1 MDSAGHEV
9 LTESQVL
16 PALLEAAYCCQVLL
30 ADRSAASRQV
40 LGLCLERCHC
50 AVITAGTAQDAWE
63 RFQTHD
69 GCRVAVVDSQMA
81 DRAGNSLIRN
91 LRQTRRGR
99 YVYIIATTHRGDRAS
114 LRAVMA
120 DGADDVLVKPFFHEV
135 LAQRIQ
141 VAERLIRMED
151 RLFDRQRELEHANA
165 CLETIHERTRRE
177 LTAAVEVQ
185 RSLLPGRLD
194 AVAGAQVAWRYVP
207 STELGG
213 DLIGC
218 FPLGVRHL
226 AFYVLDVSGH
236 GVSAALLA
244 VQVCRYLDPAG
255 DGPGILL
262 AADGE
267 PRAPATVLRALN
279 DRFPLSVNRQYFT
292 IIYGVLGLDDG
303 RLVWGCAGHP
313 WPIACADGRSWVLTV
328 PGTTAI
334 GWLPTNSTV
343 YQDHA
348 LCLRPGE
355 RLVLYSDG
363 ITEAM
368 DRQMTMFGVP
378 RLVEEVQRTMH
389 LPLEPAA
396 DHLLA
401 VIDDWTVEGPER
413 DDLSLLALEYVG
425 RGNAE

>member
-1 MDSAGHEV
+1 MDNTEHEV
-9 LTESQVL
+9 LAGSRTQRSL
-16 PALLEAAYCCQVLL
+16 MDATMCCQVLL

-40 LGLCLERCHC
+40 LGNCLERCDC
-50 AVITAGTAQDAWE
+50 SVITAATAHEAWE
-63 RFQTHD
+63 LFQAHD
-69 GCRVAVVDSQMA
+69 DCRVAVVDSLMV
-81 DRAGNSLIRN
+81 DKAGSSLIRN

-165 CLETIHERTRRE
+165 CLETLHERTRRE
-177 LTAAVEVQ
+177 LTAAVAVQ

-194 AVAGAQVAWRYVP
+194 MVTGAQVAWRYIP

-218 FPLGVRHL
+218 FPLGARHL

-244 VQVCRYLDPAG
+244 VQVCRFLDPAG

-262 AADGE
+262 AAAGE
-267 PRAPATVLRALN
+267 PREPAAVLRALN
-279 DRFPLSVNRQYFT
+279 DRFPLSTNRQYFT
-292 IIYGVLGLDDG
+292 IIYGVLDLDDG
-303 RLVWGCAGHP
+303 RLRWGCAGHP
-313 WPIACADGRSWVLTV
+313 WPIACADGRAWVLEV

-334 GWLPTNSTV
+334 GWLPTGNTV
-343 YQDHA
+343 YRDHA

-363 ITEAM
+363 VTEAM
-368 DRQMTMFGVP
+368 GSQMAMFGVP
-378 RLVEEVQRTMH
+378 RLVEEVRRTVQ
-389 LPLEPAA
+389 LPLEPAVDQLVA
-396 DHLLA
+396 I
-401 VIDDWTVEGPER
+401 IDDWTAGGPER
-413 DDLSLLALEYVG
+413 DDLSLLVLEYTG
-425 RGNAE
+425 H